1 MSNTSVNVIEFN
13 GNFAVI
19 NSFAPSATLI
29 AARDTQRRQWAASL
43 PNATVRTI
51 ENVDRENL
59 MQLISFQRISE
70 LGPHWVGD
78 ASNA

>member
-1 MSNTSVNVIEFN
+1 MPNIIANIIEFN

-19 NSFAPSATLI
+19 NSYTPYRTLI
-29 AARDTQRRQWAASL
+29 ASSDRHRRQWATNF